1 MHVRPE
7 QFNWTCANVLIG
19 EGDSYSTD
27 GAKAFA
33 LAASKKNIDICT
45 KAEFK
50 AGSGDMKAAIKQI
63 IDNRCCMLTVVF
75 GQPQDLASI
84 FVEAQAQ
91 SYSGEWVVGDNMI
104 DSYDVVVNEMKKHLA
119 EPAIH
124 KFMTGS
130 C

>member
-1 MHVRPE
+1 M
-7 QFNWTCANVLIG
+7 IG

-27 GAKAFA
+27 GAETFA
-33 LAASKKNIDICT
+33 LVASKMNIDICT

-63 IDNRCCMLTVVF
+63 IDNICCTVTVVF

-84 FVEAQAQ
+84 FVEAQVQ
-91 SYSGEWVVGDNMI
+91 SYAGEWVVGDKI
-104 DSYDVVVNEMKKHLA
+104 LDSYDVVVNEMKKHLT